1 MKEQQRG
8 GVTVSALLEE
18 IVNDFCDNYCK
29 YPSEYTDEDK
39 MMEERCGQCPLNK
52 I

>member
-1 MKEQQRG
+1 MG
-8 GVTVSALLEE
+8 LLEE

-29 YPSEYTDEDK
+29 YPLVYTDEDE
-39 MMEERCGQCPLNK
+39 MMEERCEHCPLNK